1 MCNSR
6 RVFKSRLRWCQQH
19 EEQIR
24 MDIIATQHARGDFR
38 SFWKSTNRMTARPG
52 PPACVDGV
60 SDHQGIAEL
69 FKKQFTVVSPLGPSQ
84 PSSDAEGR
92 CDSEL
97 DIIFRAKDIRDV
109 IKGMKRGKS
118 PGHDGLSIE
127 HFLYAG
133 PHLPRVL
140 AMLYT
145 LCLGHS
151 YLPVDLMKTV
161 VVPIV
166 KNKTGLVSDTNN
178 YRPISLA
185 TITAKVFD
193 SLLNTQ
199 LNKYVK
205 IHDNQFGFRPG
216 LSTESAILCLKQTVS
231 YYTDRKTAVY
241 ACFLDLSKAFDLV
254 SYDILWEKLRKEK
267 VPTALISVFQYW
279 YGKQSNVVKW
289 MNTFSRPYR
298 MECGVR
304 QGGLSSPSLFNLYI
318 NALIEELS
326 GCRVGCHIDGVCV
339 NNISYADDMALL
351 SASPGGLAHLL
362 GICEK
367 YAASH
372 GLLYNTTKSECMVFG
387 AGCGYANNIP
397 PFKLNGSVLKRVH
410 QFKYLGHIITSG
422 LGDDA
427 DIERERRALAVRANM
442 IARRFAR
449 CTRQV
454 KITLFRAYCT
464 SLYTCALWASYT
476 QRRYSALRVQYNDAL
491 RALLGRPRWCSASG
505 MFAEARVDCFH
516 ATMRK
521 RASSLLCRVRGSTNT
536 VLSMIASRLDFLYMR
551 HCSSL
556 HAPMLRIE

>member
-1 MCNSR
+1 M
-6 RVFKSRLRWCQQH
+6 
-19 EEQIR
+19 
-24 MDIIATQHARGDFR
+24 
-38 SFWKSTNRMTARPG
+38 
-52 PPACVDGV
+52 
-60 SDHQGIAEL
+60 
-69 FKKQFTVVSPLGPSQ
+69 
-84 PSSDAEGR
+84 
-92 CDSEL
+92 
-97 DIIFRAKDIRDV
+97 
-109 IKGMKRGKS
+109 
-118 PGHDGLSIE
+118 
-127 HFLYAG
+127 
-133 PHLPRVL
+133 
-140 AMLYT
+140 
-145 LCLGHS
+145 
-151 YLPVDLMKTV
+151 V

-166 KNKTGLVSDTNN
+166 KNKTGLVCDTNN

-231 YYTDRKTAVY
+231 YYTDRKTTVY

-279 YGKQSNVVKW
+279 YGKHSNVVKW
-289 MNTFSRPYR
+289 INTFSRPYR

-326 GCRVGCHIDGVCV
+326 GCRVGCHIDRVCV

-387 AGCGYANNIP
+387 
-397 PFKLNGSVLKRVH
+397 
-410 QFKYLGHIITSG
+410 
-422 LGDDA
+422 
-427 DIERERRALAVRANM
+427 LAVPESTSPVRA
-442 IARRFAR
+442 A
-449 CTRQV
+449 
-454 KITLFRAYCT
+454 
-464 SLYTCALWASYT
+464 
-476 QRRYSALRVQYNDAL
+476 
-491 RALLGRPRWCSASG
+491 
-505 MFAEARVDCFH
+505 
-516 ATMRK
+516 K
-521 RASSLLCRVRGSTNT
+521 RACAFPEPERPAAAAAAAAAAGQAAAQTPLEVDKKCFNKEGDRHICLKGVSIDVIKKTAGWTGNSLVFSKFYNMPLPVVEDLTFANA
-536 VLSMIASRLDFLYMR
+536 VLD
-551 HCSSL
+551 
-556 HAPMLRIE
+556 E